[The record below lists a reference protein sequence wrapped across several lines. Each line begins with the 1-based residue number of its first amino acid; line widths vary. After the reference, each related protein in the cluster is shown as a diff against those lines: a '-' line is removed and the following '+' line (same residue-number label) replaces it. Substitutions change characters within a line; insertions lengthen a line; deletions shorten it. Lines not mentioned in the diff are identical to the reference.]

1 MADDSLPDLL
11 NRLHTALGDKRA
23 LTTEDRALL
32 GQLSADIRAVLLR
45 SGAPAG
51 DAHAGLASRL
61 GDAIT
66 HFEVSHPDLTML
78 MAQVSKKLADMGI

>member
-1 MADDSLPDLL
+1 MANDSLRDLL
-11 NRLHTALGDKRA
+11 NRLHTALGDKTA
-23 LTTEDRALL
+23 LTEEDRALL
-32 GQLSADIRAVLLR
+32 GQLSADIQALLAR

-66 HFEVSHPDLTML
+66 RFEASHPDLTTL

>member
-1 MADDSLPDLL
+1 MANDSLPDLL
-11 NRLHTALGDKRA
+11 NRLHTALGERRA

-32 GQLSADIRAVLLR
+32 GQLSADIQVLLAR
-45 SGAPAG
+45 SGAPG
-51 DAHAGLASRL
+51 DTHAGFASRL

-66 HFEVSHPDLTML
+66 RFEVSHPDLTTL